1 MKSARVSTHLGYAVL
16 KSYLTPEQTQKIRTE
31 LTVAPKQAGRFAK
44 QADSFTIFLESSTR
58 FYLPR
63 VWAAEEFGQAEES
76 ILVDGNPIREDLK
89 FVGKPYDYQNAII
102 DNFIAKGSNGLICVP
117 CGRGKTFMAI
127 SVAAKIGRKFMVV
140 VDKEFLLQ
148 QWSGELQALMPGI
161 RIGIIQENK
170 KQIGLV
176 ETVVKALTMPELKE
190 KLRSHG
196 LKVGG
201 NRDELLARL
210 KEVEPEVKAPAVE
223 YDCCI
228 AMIQTLVQRDFA
240 ETDFRSFGLT
250 IFDECHHLGAA
261 HFSRALLKIQTKFML
276 GLSATPTRDDGLTR
290 VFEWFIGK
298 PTYWEKVREADP
310 DVIVRKVDF
319 ESDDP
324 AYSNEPVDFRGDVVL
339 PTLLTQVL
347 AYEARNEMIDEVMA
361 GLVAEKD
368 RRILVLSD
376 RKTHLERIEHGHKP
390 TLLARLRKV
399 QKEEV
404 DKNGKVIE
412 LSITQIKGRL
422 KALGLDYSGGLPEG
436 TTVSYYIGGM
446 KEEVREEGARTSQ
459 VLLGTYA
466 MASEAMNIK
475 TLNTMVMASPRKKI
489 EQSTGRILRVQKDA
503 RTVQPLIVDI
513 VDSHGVYQGQWKK
526 RHVYYKKCAYKIA
539 KSTDAVTETKEE
551 VNEVPKSGCLIID

>member
-1 MKSARVSTHLGYAVL
+1 MNSTRVSTHLGYAVL
-16 KSYLTPEQTQKIRTE
+16 KSSLTPEQTQKIRTE

-63 VWAAEEFGQAEES
+63 VWAADEFGPAEES

-176 ETVVKALTMPELKE
+176 ETTVKTLTMPELKE

-201 NRDELLARL
+201 SKDELVARL
-210 KEVEPEVKAPAVE
+210 KEVEPVEVAPAVE

-261 HFSRALLKIQTKFML
+261 HFSRALMKVQTKFML

-310 DVIVRKVDF
+310 DVIVRKVEF

-324 AYSNEPVDFRGDVVL
+324 AYCNEPVDFRGDVVL

-347 AYEARNEMIDEVMA
+347 ACEARNEMIDEVMA

-376 RKTHLERIEHGHKP
+376 RKTHLERIE
-390 TLLARLRKV
+390 
-399 QKEEV
+399 Q
-404 DKNGKVIE
+404 
-412 LSITQIKGRL
+412 
-422 KALGLDYSGGLPEG
+422 GLPEG
-436 TTVSYYIGGM
+436 TKVSYYIGGM

-526 RHVYYKKCAYKIA
+526 RNAYYKKCAYKITKGA
-539 KSTDAVTETKEE
+539 AHVEAEAEAVAEA
-551 VNEVPKSGCLIID
+551 VAVPNGCLIVD

>member
-1 MKSARVSTHLGYAVL
+1 MSSSQFKSRVLTHIGYSMRKDA
-16 KSYLTPEQTQKIRTE
+16 LTVKQMDMIRKE
-31 LTVAPKQAGRFAK
+31 LTVAPKQARYSHA
-44 QADSFTIFLESSTR
+44 AESFRIFLENSTR

-63 VWAAEEFGQAEES
+63 AWAVQTFGDAEES
-76 ILVDGNPIREDLK
+76 ILSDGTPIREDLK
-89 FVGKPYDYQNAII
+89 FIGKPYDYQTSII
-102 DNFIAKGSNGLICVP
+102 DNFINKGSNGLICVP

-127 SVAAKIGRKFMVV
+127 NIAAKLGRKFMVV

-148 QWSGELQALMPGI
+148 QWSGELKALMPGI

-170 KQIGLV
+170 REIGV
-176 ETVVKALTMPELKE
+176 IQNKVKEPTIPELKE
-190 KLRSHG
+190 SLKSLG

-201 NRDELLARL
+201 NRSELIARL
-210 KEVEPEVKAPAVE
+210 KENTVQETQQTKEAPVLE

-228 AMIQTLVQRDFA
+228 AMIQTLVQREFSDT
-240 ETDFRSFGLT
+240 EFRSFGLT

-276 GLSATPTRDDGLTR
+276 GLSATPIRDDGLTK

-298 PTYWEKVREADP
+298 PSYWEKVREADP
-310 DVIVRKVDF
+310 DVIVKKVEF

-324 AYSNEPVDFRGDVVL
+324 AYSKEPVDFRGEIVL

-347 AYEARNEMIDEVMA
+347 ECEARNELIDQVMA
-361 GLVAEKD
+361 ELVECKD

-376 RKTHLERIEHGHKP
+376 RKAHLERIE
-390 TLLARLRKV
+390 R
-399 QKEEV
+399 
-404 DKNGKVIE
+404 
-412 LSITQIKGRL
+412 
-422 KALGLDYSGGLPEG
+422 GLPKG

-475 TLNTMVMASPRKKI
+475 TLNTMLMASPRKKI

-503 RTVQPLIVDI
+503 RTVKPLIVDI
-513 VDSHGVYQGQWKK
+513 VDQHGVYQGQWTK
-526 RHVYYKKCAYKIA
+526 RKAYYKKCAYKII
-539 KSTDAVTETKEE
+539 TGKEE
-551 VNEVPKSGCLIID
+551 VSVKTEEAEQAEESKTGCLIVD